1 MWVEGV
7 VTGGL
12 FCFWTYFVDKVFIK
26 WWHFGS
32 FSKSLSDKRNV
43 RKFKAASPALLQQL
57 VPFVLEIS
65 WEVAAFSVKFH
76 FLRVSEKREGFLA
89 STVGFVVR
97 SIHLPFLCSH
107 PSPAVFGH
115 RR

>member
-1 MWVEGV
+1 MLQGV
-7 VTGGL
+7 CFAFGL
-12 FCFWTYFVDKVFIK
+12 ILLIKYFIK

-32 FSKSLSDKRNV
+32 FPKSLSDKRKV

-57 VPFVLEIS
+57 VPFGLEIS
-65 WEVAAFSVKFH
+65 WEVAAFSMKFH
-76 FLRVSEKREGFLA
+76 FLRISEKREGFLA
-89 STVGFVVR
+89 STVGFVVG